1 MSAEG
6 GPDGSVRRGSTSMPG
21 SPWPVWPDG
30 FAASR
35 EDREAILVLSAL
47 RTSTP
52 RSLIALA
59 SEVGSAAA
67 VLAAFREGRAG
78 SEGDRA
84 IARSADA
91 AGMAAS
97 AAANG
102 ARTVVWGTP
111 EYPPQLIEIPDPPAA
126 LFVVGGAIPAG
137 PNAAAIVGA
146 RRCTALGRELTFAM
160 GRQLGLGGV
169 TVVSGAARG
178 IDSAAHEGA
187 LDGGGSTVA
196 VLGCGVD
203 IHYPNASRGLLDRI
217 RSGGTI
223 VSEFAPGTPPLQ
235 RNFPARNRIVAGL
248 CAATIVVEGADGSGS
263 MITAEHAME
272 FGRDVYAVP
281 GAVTNPLA
289 HVPLQLIRDGATMIR
304 GPADLMHDLG
314 LEAVGEQ
321 AALRVRLGD
330 GERRILDEL
339 RGPTLPDRVASSLG
353 IGLPETVR
361 LLMRL
366 ELRGFV
372 RNVGGRYESTMRAG
386 PSG

>member
-1 MSAEG
+1 MSGERTSAG
-6 GPDGSVRRGSTSMPG
+6 GMPRADTSDPR

-35 EDREAILVLSAL
+35 EDREAVLVLSAL
-47 RTSTP
+47 RTITP

-67 VLAAFREGRAG
+67 VLAALREGRAG

-84 IARSADA
+84 IARSSDPADLAGAVA
-91 AGMAAS
+91 AC
-97 AAANG
+97 G
-102 ARTVVWGTP
+102 ARTVVWGTRG
-111 EYPPQLIEIPDPPAA
+111 YPPQLAEIPDPPAV
-126 LFVVGGAIPAG
+126 LYLVGGAMPAA
-137 PNAAAIVGA
+137 PNAVAIVGA
-146 RRCTALGRELTFAM
+146 RRCTPLGRELTFAM
-160 GRQLGLGGV
+160 GRELGLVGV

-187 LDGGGSTVA
+187 LDVGGSTVA
-196 VLGCGVD
+196 VLGSGVD
-203 IHYPNASRGLLDRI
+203 IGYPNASRRLLERI
-217 RSGGTI
+217 RSTGTI

-248 CAATIVVEGADGSGS
+248 CAATVVVEGARGSGS

-289 HVPLQLIRDGATMIR
+289 HVPLQLVRDGATMIR
-304 GPADLMHDLG
+304 GPEDLVHDLG
-314 LEAVGEQ
+314 LEPVGGQ
-321 AALRVRLGD
+321 VTLRVQLDD
-330 GERRILDEL
+330 GERRILAQL
-339 RGPTLPDRVASSLG
+339 RGPTLPDRAASALG
-353 IGLPETVR
+353 IGLPEAVR

-372 RNVGGRYESTMRAG
+372 RNVGGRYESTLRAG
-386 PSG
+386 ASG